1 MHPILRNILA
11 VLAGII
17 LGSLVNMGIIMISGA
32 IIPPPEGVDVTNMES
47 LKASMHLFGPQ
58 HFIFPWL
65 AHAIGTLAG
74 AVVAA
79 LIAAKNKLVFALLVG
94 VFFLMGGIAN
104 IFMLPSPLWFSI
116 VDLGGAYLPMG
127 WLGARISSGL
137 TKK

>member
-127 WLGARISSGL
+127 WLGARIASGL